1 MSKVKMDKRTSKET
15 TDVFESY
22 MYLLPAFRAFAL
34 KVQEQFGEGEQGHDA
49 VMDWAYKN
57 DLDPDDHDVFAWALY
72 FYDSNSKE
80 GSV

>member
-1 MSKVKMDKRTSKET
+1 MSNLKMDKRMSKET

-49 VMDWAYKN
+49 VIDWVCRN
-57 DLDPDDHDVFAWALY
+57 DLDPDDGDVFAWALY
-72 FYDSNSKE
+72 FIDHNSKE

>member
-1 MSKVKMDKRTSKET
+1 MKQVKTDKRMSKQI

-49 VMDWAYKN
+49 ITDWAYKN